1 MTVLSK
7 SEEAIERR
15 YMTATSAENRQKAKE
30 AISKQSAKL
39 ISSLGSRAETKRG
52 DTAAQSI
59 GNMDEADHSSRHSDD
74 DLAPST
80 TGTFRSTGLTAD
92 DEKKDE
98 NETET
103 EERSKNITATKM
115 KMTLASFSSSMKAKS
130 AITSSGGD
138 SSEEPFPMSAA
149 TVATESSNTTAA
161 PIPVAPTRSKF
172 HFLVSKPSA
181 TLGAG
186 ASRSSSESST
196 ISSAIASSTLK
207 KISFGSAKP
216 PSVSTRS
223 SFPSAS
229 TFNIGS
235 KLKSKIQVNGDSTH
249 KESAATRTEEESIIF
264 STES

>member
-1 MTVLSK
+1 MCSYVPMYSYIHVHVVTVLSK

-15 YMTATSAENRQKAKE
+15 YVTATSAENRQKAKE

-74 DLAPST
+74 D
-80 TGTFRSTGLTAD
+80 

-98 NETET
+98 P
-103 EERSKNITATKM
+103 EERSNNITAMKM
-115 KMTLASFSSSMKAKS
+115 KMTLASFSSSVKAKS
-130 AITSSGGD
+130 ATTRSGGD
-138 SSEEPFPMSAA
+138 SSEEPSPISAA

-161 PIPVAPTRSKF
+161 PIPVVPTRSKF
-172 HFLVSKPSA
+172 HFLVSKPSE
-181 TLGAG
+181 TLGTG
-186 ASRSSSESST
+186 SRSSSESST
-196 ISSAIASSTLK
+196 ISSAIASSSLK
-207 KISFGSAKP
+207 KMSFGSAK
-216 PSVSTRS
+216 SSSIST

-249 KESAATRTEEESIIF
+249 KESATRTEEESVIF

>member
-1 MTVLSK
+1 MYSYIHVVTVLSK

-15 YMTATSAENRQKAKE
+15 YVTATSAENRQKAKE

-74 DLAPST
+74 ELASST
-80 TGTFRSTGLTAD
+80 TGTCRSTGLTVD

-98 NETET
+98 T
-103 EERSKNITATKM
+103 EERSNNITAMKM
-115 KMTLASFSSSMKAKS
+115 KMTLASFSSSVKAKS
-130 AITSSGGD
+130 ATTRSGGD
-138 SSEEPFPMSAA
+138 SSEEPSPMSAA

-161 PIPVAPTRSKF
+161 PIPVVPTRSKF
-172 HFLVSKPSA
+172 HFLVSKPSE
-181 TLGAG
+181 TLGTG
-186 ASRSSSESST
+186 ARSSSESST
-196 ISSAIASSTLK
+196 ISSAIASSSLK
-207 KISFGSAKP
+207 KMSFGSAK
-216 PSVSTRS
+216 SSSIST

-249 KESAATRTEEESIIF
+249 KESATRTEEESVIF

>member
-15 YMTATSAENRQKAKE
+15 YVTATSAENRQKAKE

-39 ISSLGSRAETKRG
+39 ISSLGSRAETK
-52 DTAAQSI
+52 QS
-59 GNMDEADHSSRHSDD
+59 SSRHSDD

-80 TGTFRSTGLTAD
+80 TSTCRSTGLTVD
-92 DEKKDE
+92 DEKKEE
-98 NETET
+98 NET
-103 EERSKNITATKM
+103 EERSNNITAMKM
-115 KMTLASFSSSMKAKS
+115 KMTLASFSSSVKAKS
-130 AITSSGGD
+130 ATTRSGGD
-138 SSEEPFPMSAA
+138 GSEESFPMSAA

-172 HFLVSKPSA
+172 HFLVSKPSD
-181 TLGAG
+181 TLGTG
-186 ASRSSSESST
+186 ASSESST
-196 ISSAIASSTLK
+196 ISSAIAS
-207 KISFGSAKP
+207 AKP
-216 PSVSTRS
+216 SSVST

-235 KLKSKIQVNGDSTH
+235 KLKSKIQVNGGTSSTH
-249 KESAATRTEEESIIF
+249 KESARTEEESIIF